1 MAIDLDKHRVTV
13 RTAGTHPVALSV
25 VDVGPLTEPGRG
37 TIVCVHG
44 AAGRAAQWQKQID
57 HLASEYRV
65 IAPDLRGHGQ
75 SQVPDSTYSLEEFL
89 WDLTQML
96 STLQVTEPFVLMA
109 HSFGGPIAMT
119 FAAANPQRVG
129 KLILIATCPRMKLQP
144 LQEAL
149 FKSALPLR
157 YLEFLRPVLYPKTYA
172 PTMVIQRVLAGTL
185 FRWEGY
191 AVLPQIAVPTLVI
204 AGHRDALVPPE
215 QVAAMQRDI
224 PNIRVDTVRYT
235 GHLVHLE
242 RPDAVNRHIDRFL
255 VGPRS
260 WRESEALPVVTGD
273 AASDSDSASKS

>member
-1 MAIDLDKHRVTV
+1 MPIDLDTHRVIV
-13 RTAGTHPVALSV
+13 RTAGTHPVELSV
-25 VDVGPLTEPGRG
+25 IDVGPLNPPGRG

-44 AAGRAAQWQKQID
+44 AAGRAVQWQKQVD
-57 HLASEYRV
+57 ALAPNYRV
-65 IAPDLRGHGQ
+65 IAPDLRGHGR
-75 SQVPDSTYSLEEFL
+75 SQVPDSAYSLEEFL
-89 WDLTQML
+89 WDLTQVL
-96 STLQVTEPFVLMA
+96 SVLQVAEPFVMMA

-119 FAAANPQRVG
+119 FVAANAARVS
-129 KLILIATCPRMKLQP
+129 KLVLIATGPRMKLQP

-149 FKSALPLR
+149 FKAPLPLR
-157 YLEFLRPVLYPKTYA
+157 YLEFLRPILYPKTYA

-185 FRWEGY
+185 FRWDGY
-191 AVLPQIAVPTLVI
+191 AILPQISVPTLLI

-215 QVAAMQRDI
+215 QVEAMQRQI

-260 WRESEALPVVTGD
+260 WRDTDAIPIVGDNPVD
-273 AASDSDSASKS
+273 KS